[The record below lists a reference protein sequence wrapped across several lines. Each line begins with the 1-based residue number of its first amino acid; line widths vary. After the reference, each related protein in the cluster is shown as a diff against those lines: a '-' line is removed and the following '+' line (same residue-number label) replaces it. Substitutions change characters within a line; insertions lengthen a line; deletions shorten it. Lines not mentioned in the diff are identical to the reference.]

1 MPLLCISLL
10 ALLLLPL
17 SLSCNTTLSNE
28 LRDNMQLVLKVH
40 LDNTNDS
47 IEASLQSS
55 TCSAQQR
62 RLPNCMNSDAQDVVN
77 TFYNLTCKMKKFD
90 VPEVKALVEEV
101 QGSLK
106 CICQI
111 KPTTEP
117 KRRRRTVTRRK
128 RNKQKI
134 SKKEA
139 RKLCRAKAILSA
151 MTVCFEKLNNMLAV
165 RTTPRSSS

>member
-55 TCSAQQR
+55 TCSAQHR
-62 RLPNCMNSDAQDVVN
+62 RLPNCMNSDADVVN
-77 TFYNLTCKMKKFD
+77 TFNNLTCKMKKLD
-90 VPEVKALVEEV
+90 VPEVKDLVEEV

-111 KPTTEP
+111 KPTTKP

-134 SKKEA
+134 NKKEA

>member
-28 LRDNMQLVLKVH
+28 LHDNMQLVLKVR

-55 TCSAQQR
+55 TCLAKNHK
-62 RLPNCMNSDAQDVVN
+62 LPNCINSDADVVN
-77 TFYNLTCKMKKFD
+77 TFYNLTCKMKKLD
-90 VPEVKALVEEV
+90 VPEVKDLVKEV
-101 QGSLK
+101 LGSLK

-111 KPTTEP
+111 KPTTKP
-117 KRRRRTVTRRK
+117 KRKRKVTT
-128 RNKQKI
+128 
-134 SKKEA
+134 
-139 RKLCRAKAILSA
+139 KLCKAKAILSA

-165 RTTPRSSS
+165 RTTS